1 MTVALVLG
9 ALLAVSCVLVVAWPF
24 LREPEPV
31 EDLLHEPDRLERR
44 RVRLAEEKDRVLFA
58 LKELEIDHRTGKVS
72 DDDYRALVTS
82 LRRRAAE
89 ALRALDQGPG
99 SPSERRPVETEK
111 V

>member
-1 MTVALVLG
+1 MTVALVLS

-24 LREPEPV
+24 LRDPGPV

-44 RVRLAEEKDRVLFA
+44 RVRLAEEKDRVLLA

-72 DDDYRALVTS
+72 DDDYRALATS
-82 LRRRAAE
+82 LRGRAAE
-89 ALRALDQGPG
+89 ALRALDERP
-99 SPSERRPVETEK
+99 SLSSERHVETEK